1 MKRRQFLKIA
11 VSTVA
16 AASLSGILTAC
27 GGSGSN
33 GGAASSSPAS
43 SGSSSSSAETKPDS
57 SSSSSSSSSPSSSDT
72 GSSLLEIRKLNNAEA
87 HLFKC
92 STNASG
98 VVTIPRQWNGLQVTR
113 IDSYA
118 FNLCGG
124 ITKVIIPDSIKVIEN
139 HAFDSC
145 GLLEVSIPASV
156 STLDSAAFY
165 GCKALKKVALPEG
178 LKTIS
183 RQLFA
188 YSGVQAVYIPASV
201 TSIEAYASHSDAK
214 TPLKAVFYGGTEAQW
229 ETLKKSIAA
238 DGNQGLFALTPKCSA
253 TAANLNA
260 YKV

>member
-27 GGSGSN
+27 GSSGSN
-33 GGAASSSPAS
+33 GGAAS

-57 SSSSSSSSSPSSSDT
+57 SSASSSSSSSSSSGT

-98 VVTIPRQWNGLQVTR
+98 VVTIPKQWNGLQVTR

-165 GCKALKKVALPEG
+165 GCKALKKLALPEG

-183 RQLFA
+183 RQLFT

-201 TSIEAYASHSDAK
+201 TSIEAYASYDHSDAK

-229 ETLKKSIAA
+229 ETLKKSIVAE
-238 DGNQGLFALTPKCSA
+238 GNQGLLALTPKCSA
-253 TAANLNA
+253 TAADLNA

>member
-11 VSTVA
+11 VFTVA

-43 SGSSSSSAETKPDS
+43 SGSSSSAETKPDS
-57 SSSSSSSSSPSSSDT
+57 SSSSNSSST

-87 HLFKC
+87 YVYACQK
-92 STNASG
+92 SASG
-98 VVTIPRQWNGLQVTR
+98 TVTIPAQWNGLPVTTIR
-113 IDSYA
+113 SYA
-118 FNLCGG
+118 FDNCSGV
-124 ITKVIIPDSIKVIEN
+124 TKIILPDSIKTIQT

-145 GLLEVSIPASV
+145 GMQEVSIPSSV
-156 STLDSAAFY
+156 STLESAAFY
-165 GCKALKKVALPEG
+165 GCKALKKLALPEG
-178 LKTIS
+178 LKTIR
-183 RQLFA
+183 RQLFT

-201 TSIEAYASHSDAK
+201 TSIEAYASYDHSEAE

-238 DGNQGLFALTPKCSA
+238 DGNQGLLALTPKCSA
-253 TAANLNA
+253 TAANLSS
-260 YKV
+260 YPV

>member
-27 GGSGSN
+27 GSSGSN
-33 GGAASSSPAS
+33 GGAAS

-57 SSSSSSSSSPSSSDT
+57 SSASSSSSSSSSSDT

-87 HLFKC
+87 CVYRCQK
-92 STNASG
+92 SASG
-98 VVTIPRQWNGLQVTR
+98 TVTIPAQWNGLPVTS
-113 IDSYA
+113 IHSYA
-118 FNLCGG
+118 FDNCSGV
-124 ITKVIIPDSIKVIEN
+124 TKIILPDSIKTIEN
-139 HAFDSC
+139 FAFFSC
-145 GLLEVSIPASV
+145 GMLEISIPASV
-156 STLDSAAFY
+156 STIGASAFY
-165 GCKALKKVALPEG
+165 GCKALKKLALPKG

-183 RQLFA
+183 RQLFT

-201 TSIEAYASHSDAK
+201 TSIEAYASNSDAK

-238 DGNQGLFALTPKCSA
+238 EGNQGLLALTPKCSA
-253 TAANLNA
+253 TAANLIS
-260 YKV
+260 YPV

>member
-33 GGAASSSPAS
+33 GGAASS
-43 SGSSSSSAETKPDS
+43 GSSSSSAETKPDS
-57 SSSSSSSSSPSSSDT
+57 SSSSSSSNSSSSSDT

-87 HLFKC
+87 CVYRCQK
-92 STNASG
+92 SASG
-98 VVTIPRQWNGLQVTR
+98 TVTIPAQWNGLPVTS
-113 IDSYA
+113 IHSHA
-118 FNLCGG
+118 FDNCSGV
-124 ITKVIIPDSIKVIEN
+124 TKIILPDSIKTIESF
-139 HAFDSC
+139 AFFSC
-145 GLLEVSIPASV
+145 GMLEISIPASV
-156 STLDSAAFY
+156 STIGASAFY
-165 GCKALKKVALPEG
+165 GCKALKKLPLPEG
-178 LKTIS
+178 MKTIS
-183 RQLFA
+183 RQLFT

-201 TSIEAYASHSDAK
+201 TSIEAYASYDHSDAK

-238 DGNQGLFALTPKCSA
+238 EGNQGLLALTPKCSA

>member
-43 SGSSSSSAETKPDS
+43 SGSSSSAETKPDS
-57 SSSSSSSSSPSSSDT
+57 SSSSSSSST

-87 HLFKC
+87 YVYACQK
-92 STNASG
+92 SASG
-98 VVTIPRQWNGLQVTR
+98 TVTIPAQWNGLPVTS
-113 IDSYA
+113 IHSYA
-118 FNLCGG
+118 FDNCSGV
-124 ITKVIIPDSIKVIEN
+124 TKIILPDSIKTIESF
-139 HAFDSC
+139 AFSSC
-145 GLLEVSIPASV
+145 GMLEISIPASV
-156 STLDSAAFY
+156 STIGASAFY
-165 GCKALKKVALPEG
+165 GCKALKKLALPEG
-178 LKTIS
+178 LKTIR
-183 RQLFA
+183 RQLFT

-201 TSIEAYASHSDAK
+201 TSIEAYASHDNSDAK

-229 ETLKKSIAA
+229 ETLKKSISA
-238 DGNQGLFALTPKCSA
+238 DGNQGLLALTPKCSA
-253 TAANLNA
+253 TAADLNA

>member
-27 GGSGSN
+27 GSSGSN
-33 GGAASSSPAS
+33 GGAAS

-57 SSSSSSSSSPSSSDT
+57 SSSSSSSDT

-87 HLFKC
+87 CVYRCQK
-92 STNASG
+92 SASG
-98 VVTIPRQWNGLQVTR
+98 TVTIPAQWNGLPVTSIR
-113 IDSYA
+113 SYA
-118 FNLCGG
+118 FDNCSGV
-124 ITKVIIPDSIKVIEN
+124 TKIILPDSIKTIEN
-139 HAFDSC
+139 FAFFSC
-145 GLLEVSIPASV
+145 GMLEISIPASV
-156 STLDSAAFY
+156 STIGASAFY
-165 GCKALKKVALPEG
+165 GCKALKKLSLPEG

-183 RQLFA
+183 RQLFT

-201 TSIEAYASHSDAK
+201 TSIEAYASYDHSDAE

-238 DGNQGLFALTPKCSA
+238 EGNQGLLALTPKCSA
-253 TAANLNA
+253 TTADLIS
-260 YKV
+260 YPV

>member
-57 SSSSSSSSSPSSSDT
+57 SSSSSSSST

-87 HLFKC
+87 YVYACQK
-92 STNASG
+92 SASG
-98 VVTIPRQWNGLQVTR
+98 TVTIPAQWNGLPVTTIR
-113 IDSYA
+113 SYA
-118 FNLCGG
+118 FENCSGV
-124 ITKVIIPDSIKVIEN
+124 TKLLIPNSVKTIKT

-145 GLLEVSIPASV
+145 GMQEVSIPSSV
-156 STLDSAAFY
+156 STLESAAFY
-165 GCKALKKVALPEG
+165 GCKALKKLALPEG
-178 LKTIS
+178 LKTIR
-183 RQLFA
+183 RQLFT

-201 TSIEAYASHSDAK
+201 TSIEAYASHDNSDAK

-229 ETLKKSIAA
+229 ETLKKSISA
-238 DGNQGLFALTPKCSA
+238 DGNQGLLALTPKCSA

>member
-27 GGSGSN
+27 GSSGSN
-33 GGAASSSPAS
+33 GGAAS

-57 SSSSSSSSSPSSSDT
+57 SSSSSSSNSSSSSDT

-87 HLFKC
+87 CVYRCQK
-92 STNASG
+92 SASG
-98 VVTIPRQWNGLQVTR
+98 TVTIPAQWNGLPVTS
-113 IDSYA
+113 IHSHA
-118 FNLCGG
+118 FDNCSGV
-124 ITKVIIPDSIKVIEN
+124 TKIILPDSIKTIESF
-139 HAFDSC
+139 AFFSC
-145 GLLEVSIPASV
+145 GMLEISIPASV
-156 STLDSAAFY
+156 STIGASAFY
-165 GCKALKKVALPEG
+165 GCKALKKLPLPEG
-178 LKTIS
+178 MKTIS
-183 RQLFA
+183 RQLFT

-201 TSIEAYASHSDAK
+201 TSIEAYASYDHSDAK

-238 DGNQGLFALTPKCSA
+238 EGNQGLLALTPKCSA

>member
-27 GGSGSN
+27 GSSGSN
-33 GGAASSSPAS
+33 GGAAS

-57 SSSSSSSSSPSSSDT
+57 SSSSSSSSSASSSDT

-92 STNASG
+92 STNVSG
-98 VVTIPRQWNGLQVTR
+98 VVTIPKQWNGLQVTR

-178 LKTIS
+178 LVTIS
-183 RQLFA
+183 RQLFS

-201 TSIEAYASHSDAK
+201 TSIEAYASYDHSDAK

-229 ETLKKSIAA
+229 ETLKKSIVA
-238 DGNQGLFALTPKCSA
+238 DGNQGLLALTPKCSA

>member
-27 GGSGSN
+27 GSSGSN
-33 GGAASSSPAS
+33 GGAAS

-57 SSSSSSSSSPSSSDT
+57 SSASSSSSSSSSSDT
-72 GSSLLEIRKLNNAEA
+72 GSALLEIRKLNNAEA
-87 HLFKC
+87 CVYRCQK
-92 STNASG
+92 SASG
-98 VVTIPRQWNGLQVTR
+98 TVTIPAQWNGLPVTS
-113 IDSYA
+113 IHSYA
-118 FNLCGG
+118 FDNCSGV
-124 ITKVIIPDSIKVIEN
+124 TKIILPDSIKTIESF
-139 HAFDSC
+139 AFFSC
-145 GLLEVSIPASV
+145 GMLEISIPASV
-156 STLDSAAFY
+156 STIGASAFY
-165 GCKALKKVALPEG
+165 GCKALKKLPLPEG

-201 TSIEAYASHSDAK
+201 TSIEAYASHDNSDAK

-229 ETLKKSIAA
+229 ETLKKSIVAE
-238 DGNQGLFALTPKCSA
+238 GNQGLLALTPKCSA

>member
-27 GGSGSN
+27 GSSGSN
-33 GGAASSSPAS
+33 GGAAS

-57 SSSSSSSSSPSSSDT
+57 SSSSSSSDT

-98 VVTIPRQWNGLQVTR
+98 VVTIPKQWNGLQVTR

-165 GCKALKKVALPEG
+165 GCKALKKLALPEG

-183 RQLFA
+183 RQLFT

-201 TSIEAYASHSDAK
+201 TSIEAYASYDHSDAK

-229 ETLKKSIAA
+229 ETLKKSIVAE
-238 DGNQGLFALTPKCSA
+238 GNQGLLALTPKCSA
-253 TAANLNA
+253 TAADLNA

>member
-57 SSSSSSSSSPSSSDT
+57 SSSSNSTNSIFD
-72 GSSLLEIRKLNNAEA
+72 IRKLNNAEA

-98 VVTIPRQWNGLQVTR
+98 VVTIPKQWNGLQVTR

-124 ITKVIIPDSIKVIEN
+124 ITKVIIPDSIKIIEN

-178 LKTIS
+178 LVTIS
-183 RQLFA
+183 RQLFS
-188 YSGVQAVYIPASV
+188 YSGVQAIYIPASV
-201 TSIEAYASHSDAK
+201 TSIAAYAAYDHSDAN
-214 TPLKAVFYGGTEAQW
+214 TSLKAIFYGGTEAQW
-229 ETLKKSIAA
+229 NNLKKSIVT
-238 DGNQGLFALTPKCSA
+238 DGNQGLLAITPKYSA
-253 TAANLNA
+253 TTADLSAYNL
-260 YKV
+260 

>member
-33 GGAASSSPAS
+33 GGAASSSSSS
-43 SGSSSSSAETKPDS
+43 SGSSSSTGTTPDS
-57 SSSSSSSSSPSSSDT
+57 GSSSNSTNPIFD
-72 GSSLLEIRKLNNAEA
+72 IRKLNNAEA

-98 VVTIPRQWNGLQVTR
+98 VVTIPKQWNGLQVTR

-124 ITKVIIPDSIKVIEN
+124 ITKVIIPDSIKIIEN

-145 GLLEVSIPASV
+145 GMQEVSIPSSV
-156 STLDSAAFY
+156 STLESAAFY
-165 GCKALKKVALPEG
+165 GCKALKKLALPEG

-183 RQLFA
+183 RQLFT

-201 TSIEAYASHSDAK
+201 TSIEAYASHDHSDAK

-229 ETLKKSIAA
+229 ETLKKSISA
-238 DGNQGLFALTPKCSA
+238 DGNQGLLALTPKCSA
-253 TAANLNA
+253 TAANLIS
-260 YKV
+260 YPV

>member
-27 GGSGSN
+27 GSSGSN
-33 GGAASSSPAS
+33 GGAAS

-72 GSSLLEIRKLNNAEA
+72 GSALLEIRKLNNAEA
-87 HLFKC
+87 CVYRCQK
-92 STNASG
+92 SASG
-98 VVTIPRQWNGLQVTR
+98 TVTIPAQWNGLPVTS
-113 IDSYA
+113 IHSYA
-118 FNLCGG
+118 FDNCSGV
-124 ITKVIIPDSIKVIEN
+124 TKIILPDSIKTIEN
-139 HAFDSC
+139 FAFCSC
-145 GLLEVSIPASV
+145 GMLEISIPASV
-156 STLDSAAFY
+156 STIGASAFY
-165 GCKALKKVALPEG
+165 GCKALKKLILPEG

-183 RQLFA
+183 RQLFT

-201 TSIEAYASHSDAK
+201 TSIEAYASHDNSDAK

-238 DGNQGLFALTPKCSA
+238 EGNQGLLALTPKCSA
-253 TAANLNA
+253 TAANLIS
-260 YKV
+260 YPV

>member
-27 GGSGSN
+27 GSSGSN
-33 GGAASSSPAS
+33 GGAASS
-43 SGSSSSSAETKPDS
+43 GSSSSAETKPDS

-87 HLFKC
+87 CVYRCQK
-92 STNASG
+92 SASG
-98 VVTIPRQWNGLQVTR
+98 TVTVPAQWNGLPVTS
-113 IDSYA
+113 IHSYA
-118 FNLCGG
+118 FDNCSGV
-124 ITKVIIPDSIKVIEN
+124 TKIILPDSIKTIESF
-139 HAFDSC
+139 AFFSC
-145 GLLEVSIPASV
+145 GMLEISIPASV
-156 STLDSAAFY
+156 STIGASAFY
-165 GCKALKKVALPEG
+165 GCKALKKLALPEG

-201 TSIEAYASHSDAK
+201 TSIEAYASNSDAK

-229 ETLKKSIAA
+229 ETLKKSIVAE
-238 DGNQGLFALTPKCSA
+238 GNQGLLALTPKCSA